1 MRICKECGQPLPE
14 NAPEGLCPACL
25 AKVALGSEPA
35 AKPATKA
42 KSGEP
47 ASTITIG
54 PEAFVRVRYFGDYE
68 LLEEIARG
76 GMGVVWKARQAS
88 LNRTIAL
95 KMILAGKLASEPEVQ
110 RFRREAEAAANLQHP
125 NIVAIHEVGEHDGQH
140 YYSMDY
146 VAGRDLGAVVRE
158 SGPLPPTRAAECVQ
172 TLAEAVHFAH
182 QRGTLHRDLKPQN
195 VLMDAAGVPH
205 ITDFGLAKFVERDES
220 LTQTGAA
227 MGSPSYMPPEQAAGH
242 LDQVGPHSD
251 VYSLGAILYELLTGR
266 PPFRAETAVAT
277 MRLVMESDPVPPRKL
292 NPDVP
297 PDLETICLKCL
308 EKNPV
313 RRYPSANALA
323 EELGRFLKHEPI
335 QAVPVSAIRKAE
347 SWLRR
352 HPWTLMA
359 AGSLM
364 VMVLAGV
371 LYWQHERLKFLQ
383 HPSLPADQSIRLRIQ
398 EIEAWHGT
406 GLVLLFMGY
415 ISLLVFRQCGSWL
428 RRHPWAL
435 LFAGLLLA
443 LFLSNQI
450 YWQFKFLEWNQPSV
464 MHQGLQ
470 HPDLRGQEFQTWD
483 SDMSLLL
490 LILVCA
496 CSACRQGGLVTKDM
510 TNWKLMSQRTIG
522 LGPTG
527 QVSQRM
533 RLAYGLIGAA
543 GLGFAVFYCAK
554 IIEASAWNN
563 PQNSMG
569 WGIVWPIVYLS
580 LSLLFRMVRDYQKF
594 VHGMPSRTLSAEQ
607 RESLRQAIFSGPIP
621 SPVTLYRRTFPGA
634 SRAEAQDYVGKVAA
648 ELLATHPEK
657 LAKPWDLNW
666 QSMGACLLVELG
678 VLASIW
684 LMMPPVVPAA
694 RLFRYAVGFVFG
706 AGVLLL
712 RRQHTL
718 WQRMLA
724 YLLFFLLVFSGS
736 SLVGPL
742 LAAHPPSTLGSAG
755 RLDFP
760 VGLVLGVCLIMSG
773 FTRKRSKSAPDKGS
787 PTDPAPSR

>member
-1 MRICKECGQPLPE
+1 MSLIRICPSCGNPLPPD
-14 NAPEGLCPACL
+14 APAGLCPVCL
-25 AKVALGSEPA
+25 LKSDPA
-35 AKPATKA
+35 AKPGAKA
-42 KSGEP
+42 NPGEP
-47 ASTITIG
+47 AATISIS
-54 PEAFVRVRYFGDYE
+54 PDAFVRVRYFGDYE

-76 GMGVVWKARQAS
+76 GMGVVWKARQSS
-88 LNRTIAL
+88 LNRIVAV
-95 KMILAGKLASEPEVQ
+95 KMILAGKLAGEAEVQ

-146 VAGRDLGAVVRE
+146 VEGRDLGARVRE
-158 SGPLPPTRAAECVQ
+158 SGPLPPARAAECLQ
-172 TLAEAVHFAH
+172 TIAEAVHFAH

-195 VLMDAAGVPH
+195 VLMDAAGVPR
-205 ITDFGLAKFVERDES
+205 ITDFGLAKFIERDDS
-220 LTQTGAA
+220 LTKTDAT

-292 NPDVP
+292 NPDLP

-313 RRYPSANALA
+313 LRYPSANALA

-352 HPWTLMA
+352 HAWTLMA
-359 AGSLM
+359 AGLLM

-371 LYWQHERLKFLQ
+371 LYWEIH
-383 HPSLPADQSIRLRIQ
+383 SLDSFFDNMF
-398 EIEAWHGT
+398 T
-406 GLVLLFMGY
+406 
-415 ISLLVFRQCGSWL
+415 
-428 RRHPWAL
+428 RH
-435 LFAGLLLA
+435 
-443 LFLSNQI
+443 
-450 YWQFKFLEWNQPSV
+450 
-464 MHQGLQ
+464 

-483 SDMSLLL
+483 NDMSLLL

-496 CSACRQGGLVTKDM
+496 CSACRQGGLVTKVV

-522 LGPTG
+522 LGPTR

-543 GLGFAVFYCAK
+543 GLGFAVFYCAR
-554 IIEASAWNN
+554 IIETSAWNA
-563 PQNSMG
+563 PQNSIGTIG
-569 WGIVWPIVYLS
+569 WEIVWPIVLVWPIVYLS

-607 RESLRQAIFSGPIP
+607 RDSLRQAIFDGPIP
-621 SPVTLYRRTFPGA
+621 SPATLYRRTFPGA

-706 AGVLLL
+706 AGALLL

-760 VGLVLGVCLIMSG
+760 VGLVLGICLIMSG
-773 FTRKRSKSAPDKGS
+773 FTRKRSKSTPDKRPPQRS
-787 PTDPAPSR
+787 HSAPLTFPAEKVRH

>member
-1 MRICKECGQPLPE
+1 MDTIRICNQCRQPLPQD
-14 NAPEGLCPACL
+14 APEGLCPHCL
-25 AKVALGSEPA
+25 ARVALDSEPA
-35 AKPATKA
+35 SKPVAKGPP
-42 KSGEP
+42 GEP
-47 ASTITIG
+47 AATITIS

-68 LLEEIARG
+68 LQEEIARG
-76 GMGVVWKARQAS
+76 GMGVVWKARQSS
-88 LNRTIAL
+88 LNRTVAV
-95 KMILAGKLASEPEVQ
+95 KMILAGKLAGEAEVQ
-110 RFRREAEAAANLQHP
+110 RFHREAEAAANLQHP

-146 VAGRDLGAVVRE
+146 VEGRDLGALVRE
-158 SGPLPPTRAAECVQ
+158 SGPLPPARAAECLK
-172 TLAEAVHFAH
+172 TIAEAVHFAH

-195 VLMDAAGVPH
+195 VLMDAAGVPR
-205 ITDFGLAKFVERDES
+205 ITDFGLAKFIERDDS
-220 LTQTGAA
+220 LTKTGAT

-251 VYSLGAILYELLTGR
+251 VYSLGAILYELLTGH

-292 NPDVP
+292 NLDVP
-297 PDLETICLKCL
+297 LDLETICVKCL

-371 LYWQHERLKFLQ
+371 LYWQHERLNFLQ
-383 HPSLPADQSIRLRIQ
+383 HPSLAGDQSIRRRIQ
-398 EIEAWHGT
+398 EIKGWNETA
-406 GLVLLFMGY
+406 LVLLFMVFIG
-415 ISLLVFRQCGSWL
+415 LLVFQQCESWL

-450 YWQFKFLEWNQPSV
+450 YWQFKFSEWNQPSLV
-464 MHQGLQ
+464 DQGLQ

-490 LILVCA
+490 LILVYA
-496 CSACRQGGLVTKDM
+496 CSACRQGGLADRKDV

-522 LGPTG
+522 LGPTR

-554 IIEASAWNN
+554 IIEASASNN

-594 VHGMPSRTLSAEQ
+594 LHGMPSRTLSAEQ
-607 RESLRQAIFSGPIP
+607 RESLRQAIFDGPIP

-634 SRAEAQDYVGKVAA
+634 SRAEAQDYVGRVAA

-666 QSMGACLLVELG
+666 QSMGAFLLVELG

-706 AGVLLL
+706 AGALLL

-736 SLVGPL
+736 WLVGPL
-742 LAAHPPSTLGSAG
+742 LAAHPASTLGSAW

-760 VGLVLGVCLIMSG
+760 VGLVLGVCLIISG
-773 FTRKRSKSAPDKGS
+773 FTRKRSRVCA
-787 PTDPAPSR
+787 